1 MVSPYVEMGT
11 KEQSIAAWNT
21 RQPTQSAALAERKLP
36 QDVIDFI
43 EQTTLLATNHG
54 GWFDPH
60 GFKAISP
67 LCDKGNALLHKYC
80 PENGGAKQMTH
91 DSAAEW
97 QAGHD
102 AAVDA
107 LKNPTPEL
115 VERAVIAFNNV
126 PQRLCNSD
134 GEVAMIAA
142 LTAAAAYLFAE
153 NANECRS
160 YQVRLDN

>member
-1 MVSPYVEMGT
+1 
-11 KEQSIAAWNT
+11 
-21 RQPTQSAALAERKLP
+21 
-36 QDVIDFI
+36 
-43 EQTTLLATNHG
+43 
-54 GWFDPH
+54 
-60 GFKAISP
+60 
-67 LCDKGNALLHKYC
+67 
-80 PENGGAKQMTH
+80 MTH
-91 DSAAEW
+91 LPAAEW

-142 LTAAAAYLFAE
+142 LTAAAAHLFAE
-153 NANECRS
+153 NANKSTEQFAQNANCPDLKG
-160 YQVRLDN
+160 QI